1 MLQRNQIPKSHFM
14 ISILLLGL
22 MASPTLA
29 AEARPTTEPATGTV
43 RRVVLYRGQA
53 LVTRQIQVEGPQ
65 GSQEVVVT
73 NLPDSIV
80 DGSMFAESI
89 NGIEVRAVRFRQ
101 RAVGEEPREEVRK
114 MDVEISATQSQLALV
129 QKKMELTNQ
138 KITYLD
144 QLQGFVAPT
153 AKAELTQG
161 VLNAETLKELTKFSF
176 DQRAEI
182 ATEQTALAKEL
193 QDLNLKLELLNRQ
206 RAELTQNAQRTV
218 NEAVLFVE
226 KADDAKH
233 AIELNY
239 MVSRCGWAPTY
250 TIKGTD
256 DRKQVQIEYNAL
268 IEQVTGENWENVEL
282 TLSTASPSLSASGPS
297 LAPFAVALVAPAQAA
312 ELAQQ
317 QINIEQSLSRDFA
330 SNRAL
335 QQEANVQ
342 LGRYVDFQSKTS
354 GNWSLNKFACT
365 SQQMELLNPFEALN
379 TVLAEGAS
387 SEAPSLSYNLPNK
400 VSLASRTDQQMVKIF
415 QGKLDSNFYHVAIPL
430 LDSYVYREAEVQN
443 GSNFGFLSGPVS
455 VYIDNRFV
463 GRADI
468 PTVAQGETFVL
479 GFGSDAQLRT
489 RRELVKKDDNL
500 RGGNKEVTMAYRI
513 LVENYKNKVVAMRVL
528 DRLPHSSRSSD
539 VRISLSDPSVP
550 LSKDPIYLRRER
562 EKNILR
568 WDVDI
573 PSEASGE
580 KAFVITY
587 DYTLDHDRNFAITDT
602 SNEQTAIVEFEKLEN
617 SRRKR

>member
-1 MLQRNQIPKSHFM
+1 MSQKIKLPPSF
-14 ISILLLGL
+14 LLVGL
-22 MASPTLA
+22 SLLCLWGPTALA
-29 AEARPTTEPATGTV
+29 LDGKTEPTTGIV
-43 RRVVLYRGQA
+43 RRVILYRGQA
-53 LVTRQIQVEGPQ
+53 LVTRQIQVEGPK

-73 NLPDSIV
+73 DLPATIV

-89 NGIEVRAVRFRQ
+89 NGIEVRAVRYRQ

-114 MDVEISATQSQLALV
+114 LDVELAATQTHLALA
-129 QKKMELTNQ
+129 QKKMELANQ

-153 AKAELTQG
+153 AQAELTKG

-182 ATEQTALAKEL
+182 AAEQTALTKEH
-193 QDLNLKLELLNRQ
+193 QELNLKLELLSRQ

-226 KADDAKH
+226 KTDDAKQ

-256 DRKQVQIEYNAL
+256 DRKQVQVEYNAL

-317 QINIEQSLSRDFA
+317 QASLGQGLSIDYA
-330 SNRAL
+330 NNRAQ

-342 LGRYVDFQSKTS
+342 LGRFVDFQSKTT

-379 TVLAEGAS
+379 TILADGAS

-400 VSLASRTDQQMVKIF
+400 VSLASRTDQQMVRIF
-415 QGKLDSNFYHVAIPL
+415 QGKLESNFYHVAIPL
-430 LDSYVYREAEVQN
+430 LDSYVYREAEVAN
-443 GSNFGFLSGPVS
+443 GSNFDFLSGPVS

-468 PTVAQGETFVL
+468 PTVAQGETFAL

-489 RRELVKKDDNL
+489 RRELVKKVDSL
-500 RGGNKEVTMAYRI
+500 RGGNKEVQLSYRI
-513 LVENYKNKVVAMRVL
+513 LVENYKNKDVAMRVL

-539 VRISLSDPSVP
+539 VRISLGNPSVP
-550 LSKDPIYLRRER
+550 LSTDQIYLRRER

-568 WDVDI
+568 WDVNV
-573 PSEASGE
+573 PAESSGE

-587 DYTLDHDRNFAITDT
+587 DYTLDHDRNFAITDM
-602 SNEQTAIVEFEKLEN
+602 SNDQTAIVEFQKLEN

>member
-1 MLQRNQIPKSHFM
+1 M
-14 ISILLLGL
+14 ISLLLLGL

-29 AEARPTTEPATGTV
+29 TETRPTTEPATGTV

-114 MDVEISATQSQLALV
+114 LDVEIAATQTQLALA
-129 QKKMELTNQ
+129 QKKMELTSQ
-138 KITYLD
+138 KNLYLD

-182 ATEQTALAKEL
+182 ATEQTALAKEI

-226 KADDAKH
+226 KADDAKQT
-233 AIELNY
+233 IELNY

-317 QINIEQSLSRDFA
+317 INLDQSLSINYA
-330 SNRAL
+330 ANRAQ

-342 LGRYVDFQSKTS
+342 LGRFVDFQSKTT

-379 TVLAEGAS
+379 TVLADGAS
-387 SEAPSLSYNLPNK
+387 SEAPSLSYNLPAK
-400 VSLASRTDQQMVKIF
+400 VSLASRTDQQMVRIF

-443 GSNFGFLSGPVS
+443 GSNFDFLSGPVS

-489 RRELVKKDDNL
+489 RRELVKKDDSL
-500 RGGNKEVTMAYRI
+500 RGGNKEVTMSYRI
-513 LVENYKNKVVAMRVL
+513 LVENYKNKDVTMRVL

-539 VRISLSDPSVP
+539 VRVSLSDPSVP

-568 WDVDI
+568 WDVDV
-573 PSEASGE
+573 PGEASGE

-587 DYTLDHDRNFAITDT
+587 DYTLDHDRNFAITDM
-602 SNEQTAIVEFEKLEN
+602 SNDQTAIVEFQKLEN